1 MHKIKVGGK
10 GYYDSKDYS
19 DDIIN
24 LDVAIKD
31 AKISDALRDAIIEL
45 RNALKRKNYNMAY
58 ELSSVKSF
66 IVHDLKFKK
75 NAFREDSDF
84 NEKKVGTSMYSFLD
98 CLHHKIAFNLMEKDP
113 SKIPSG
119 SMIVRAGGIQQKGL
133 PPKSESPTLKRI
145 EYETEQSRKEAEK
158 AFKKW

>member
-1 MHKIKVGGK
+1 LVHKIRVGGT

-31 AKISDALRDAIIEL
+31 AKISDALRNAMIEL
-45 RNALKRKNYNMAY
+45 KDALKRRNYNMAY

-75 NAFREDSDF
+75 NAFREASDF
-84 NEKKVGTSMYSFLD
+84 NEKKLGTSMYSFLD
-98 CLHHKIAFNLMEKDP
+98 CLHHKISFNLMEKDP

-119 SMIVRAGGIQQKGL
+119 SMIMSAGGIQQKGL
-133 PPKSESPTLKRI
+133 PPESKSPTLKRI
-145 EYETEQSRKEAEK
+145 DYEAEQIRKETEKRLS
-158 AFKKW
+158 